1 MFIRPVVLLLSVIS
15 LLAAGCSSYS
25 LVHYDGGMGDVQS
38 VAILTPRNDS
48 YEPGIEYVVADALRR
63 EFLRRR
69 GVKLVQNKDAADL
82 VIQGRILPIRSRARS
97 FSSVIQALEYEI
109 TLNLELLATLSDGT
123 EISIDTRA
131 TRETERYLASA
142 DVEVQ
147 RKNRQEA
154 LREVSRLVA
163 GRVYDALYESLVQ

>member
-1 MFIRPVVLLLSVIS
+1 M
-15 LLAAGCSSYS
+15 LAASCSSYS
-25 LVHYDGGMGDVQS
+25 LVRYDGGLGDVRS
-38 VAILTPRNDS
+38 VAIVTPHNDS

-69 GVKLVQNKDAADL
+69 GVKLVQNQDAADL
-82 VIQGRILPIRSRARS
+82 VIQGRVLSIRSRARS

-109 TLNLELLATLSDGT
+109 TLNVELLAKLSDGT
-123 EISIDTRA
+123 EISIDARA

-163 GRVYDALYESLVQ
+163 GRVYDALYESLVR

>member
-1 MFIRPVVLLLSVIS
+1 M
-15 LLAAGCSSYS
+15 
-25 LVHYDGGMGDVQS
+25 
-38 VAILTPRNDS
+38 AIVTPRNDS

-82 VIQGRILPIRSRARS
+82 VIQGRVLPIRSRARS

-109 TLNLELLATLSDGT
+109 TLNVELLAKFSDGT
-123 EISIDTRA
+123 EISIDARA

-147 RKNRQEA
+147 HKNRQEA

-163 GRVYDALYESLVQ
+163 GRVYDALYESLVR

>member
-1 MFIRPVVLLLSVIS
+1 
-15 LLAAGCSSYS
+15 
-25 LVHYDGGMGDVQS
+25 MGDVQS
-38 VAILTPRNDS
+38 VAIVTPRNDS
-48 YEPGIEYVVADALRR
+48 YEPGIEYVVGDALRR

-69 GVKLVQNKDAADL
+69 GVKLVQNKHAADL
-82 VIQGRILPIRSRARS
+82 VIRGRVLPIRSRARS

-109 TLNLELLATLSDGT
+109 TLDVELLATLADGT
-123 EISIDTRA
+123 EISIDARA